1 MALAAASA
9 AAAQGSAEH
18 PLARPLLSCRD
29 VRKAYGDRVAVD
41 GVSFDIRPGERY
53 GLLGPNGAGKTTL
66 VSVICGI
73 LRADGGQVTVE
84 RPRGAAVSGGPAI
97 GYVPQEL
104 AVYLDLSA
112 RENLRFF
119 GQMQGLGGRALEYQI
134 DKLLDVVGLAD
145 RSREGV
151 YRFSAGMQ
159 RRLSVAIGLL
169 GPPAL
174 LVLDEPTLGVD
185 PQSRNAIL
193 DTVAEL
199 ADAGTSVLL
208 TTHYMEEVARVC
220 DRVGIVDHGRMVA
233 EGTVDELIA
242 SLGGGDRVRVGTA
255 AATPFA
261 AGVHGVDGV
270 RVMSIEPGA
279 VELLVDEASRR
290 LPAIFDAAR
299 AAGAAIDSVDVRR
312 PNLEDVFLARTG
324 RALRD

>member
-1 MALAAASA
+1 M
-9 AAAQGSAEH
+9 
-18 PLARPLLSCRD
+18 
-29 VRKAYGDRVAVD
+29 RKSYGDRVAVD

-73 LRADGGQVTVE
+73 MRAEAGQVVVE
-84 RPRGAAVSGGPAI
+84 RGRGGGPAI

-104 AVYLDLSA
+104 AIYLDLTA

-119 GQMQGLGGRALEYQI
+119 GQMQGMGGRVLEYQI
-134 DKLLDVVGLAD
+134 DRLLDVVGLAD
-145 RSREGV
+145 RSREAV

-159 RRLSVAIGLL
+159 RRLSVAVGLL

-185 PQSRNAIL
+185 PQSRTAIL
-193 DTVAEL
+193 DMVADL

-208 TTHYMEEVARVC
+208 TTHYMDEVARVC

-233 EGTVDELIA
+233 EGSVDELIA

-255 AATPFA
+255 GGTPLA
-261 AGVHGVDGV
+261 AGVAGLEGV
-270 RVMSIEPGA
+270 RVMSMEPA
-279 VELLVDEASRR
+279 SVELLVDEASRR

-299 AAGAAIDSVDVRR
+299 LAGAAIDSVDVRR
-312 PNLEDVFLARTG
+312 PNLEDVFLTRTG